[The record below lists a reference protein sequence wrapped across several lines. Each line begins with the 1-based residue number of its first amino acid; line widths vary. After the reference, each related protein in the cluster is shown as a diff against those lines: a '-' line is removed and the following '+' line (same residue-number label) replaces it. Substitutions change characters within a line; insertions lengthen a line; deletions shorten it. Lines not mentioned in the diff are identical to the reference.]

1 MRIVDPMVRVWMS
14 GQDTF
19 LGHEKFLCDDAA
31 SVLQRLE
38 AGELKHDDF
47 ETIFTVS
54 KMAYNMVA
62 PEKVYYVMWADGQ
75 VVRHTDEKRV
85 PPNAPHI
92 MVTHYNDT
100 MVYAIRGT
108 ASTMEMRVDIAVNG
122 FLRRMLHR
130 GTMGG
135 TVDVSQYNGAKFHR
149 GILSFASAAYELISK
164 DLKNST
170 ELINK
175 VHVYGHSLGAA
186 CAVIVAHLLRANLQY
201 KELYDGEAA
210 ALLNSMDNGIAQR
223 VGVDTIG
230 DQEFDGVVT
239 GRVEDDSK
247 LLENVQQFMEHKDD
261 VYREDDVDSDE
272 RDESDVSEDYDEYY
286 SPEGNAGP
294 LPPIEETSTTFPS
307 AMVGMPFQDV
317 VQVFAG
323 VFACPSYCT
332 KITELSIAGENMT
345 DDFRVVNY
353 MNYGDGVINNDLA
366 RSTGYQYPAAYPEKL
381 RKSSDVHTHGVTIW
395 GELDPDD
402 KWKALKKLNFRRGI
416 FQHSNIA
423 VGGRLFYTDPEVFE
437 NNAGILRKLVNEVGM
452 PQR

>member
-1 MRIVDPMVRVWMS
+1 MS
-14 GQDTF
+14 GKDTF
-19 LGHEKFLCDDAA
+19 LGHEKYLCDDPA

-47 ETIFTVS
+47 ETIFTIS

-62 PEKVYYVMWADGQ
+62 PEKVYYLMWAGGE

-85 PPNAPHI
+85 PPNSPHI
-92 MVTHYNDT
+92 MVTHYGDT
-100 MVYAIRGT
+100 VVYAIRGT
-108 ASTMEMRVDIAVNG
+108 ASAMEFRVDLAVNG
-122 FLRRMLHR
+122 FLRRLLHR

-201 KELYDGEAA
+201 RELYDGEAS
-210 ALLNSMDNGIAQR
+210 ALLNSMDIGIAQR
-223 VGVDTIG
+223 VIPYTINN
-230 DQEFDGVVT
+230 DEELEGVVT
-239 GRVEDDSK
+239 GSAEDDSK
-247 LLENVQQFMEHKDD
+247 LLENVQQFIEHKDD
-261 VYREDDVDSDE
+261 VYQEEYEYSDE
-272 RDESDVSEDYDEYY
+272 QNESEDFEDYDEYY

-294 LPPIEETSTTFPS
+294 LPPIEETGANFPS
-307 AMVGMPFQDV
+307 AIVGMPLQDV

-332 KITELSIAGENMT
+332 KITELSIPGEDMA

-366 RSTGYQYPAAYPEKL
+366 RSAGYQYPAAYPKKL
-381 RKSSDVHTHGVTIW
+381 RDSSDVYTHGVTIW
-395 GELDPDD
+395 GELDPED
-402 KWKALKKLNFRRGI
+402 KWNALKKKNFRRSM
-416 FQHSNIA
+416 FQHSNI
-423 VGGRLFYTDPEVFE
+423 VVNGRLYHTNPDVFDH
-437 NNAGILRKLVNEVGM
+437 NAGILRKLVNKVGK
-452 PQR
+452 PLP